1 MGCVLDMDLFWRIL
15 RFKLVRCD
23 ENGMVVYEIIFEEM
37 RIYYRYS
44 GVCLMN
50 LYDFCFIIVV
60 CLFLLIIIFDFDCRK
75 LRIKNEI
82 IYLYLLCFVDVVL
95 EWINSDGNVL

>member
-1 MGCVLDMDLFWRIL
+1 MGCVLDMDLSWRIL

-50 LYDFCFIIVV
+50 LYDFCFI
-60 CLFLLIIIFDFDCRK
+60 
-75 LRIKNEI
+75 
-82 IYLYLLCFVDVVL
+82 
-95 EWINSDGNVL
+95 

>member
-60 CLFLLIIIFDFDCRK
+60 CLFLLIIDYFWF
-75 LRIKNEI
+75 
-82 IYLYLLCFVDVVL
+82 
-95 EWINSDGNVL
+95 